1 MDMHVWTTMTQLKM
15 KEKITCTDCIRTAV
29 APLRN
34 HPSLTQSRGTAMST
48 RLSIPTQQY
57 GTRCTNSSSNTSC
70 RSKSGTC
77 LSCTQR
83 RKLGSSTAARTPSS
97 VVSGSSVAKQQPQ
110 AATRQSAAAATY
122 RAARPRK
129 QFWRASLR
137 HCSAG
142 RRPAILQTRQ
152 TQTHSSF
159 MHMTTNNQSSTM
171 LQIPR
176 FKFYTHYE
184 KH

>member
-1 MDMHVWTTMTQLKM
+1 
-15 KEKITCTDCIRTAV
+15 
-29 APLRN
+29 
-34 HPSLTQSRGTAMST
+34 MST
-48 RLSIPTQQY
+48 RFSMPTQQY
-57 GTRCTNSSSNTSC
+57 GTRCTNSSTNASC
-70 RSKSGTC
+70 RSRPWTC

-83 RKLGSSTAARTPSS
+83 RKLGSSTAATTPSS

-122 RAARPRK
+122 RTARPRK

-142 RRPAILQTRQ
+142 RRPAILTNKE

-159 MHMTTNNQSSTM
+159 IHIPTVLSRTVCADPNLAASVVSRTVCADPNLAHEAGDGRNRPKQS
-171 LQIPR
+171 
-176 FKFYTHYE
+176 E
-184 KH
+184 